1 MGCSTLSMN
10 ECVHCTVLSDSAT
23 PWTVQPTRL
32 LWSWNSSDKNIGEG
46 CHFLLQGIILTQGS
60 YPSLLHCRWILYC
73 RSDQGSRLSQGNYKL
88 KRLLTPYCIKCFMD
102 LKHKGRLWIKA
113 RANLSQKES
122 QCVCDSGGGV
132 QGTGTNRVVDMWVK
146 NVMKFSSK
154 CSYFVSKS

>member
-1 MGCSTLSMN
+1 
-10 ECVHCTVLSDSAT
+10 
-23 PWTVQPTRL
+23 
-32 LWSWNSSDKNIGEG
+32 
-46 CHFLLQGIILTQGS
+46 
-60 YPSLLHCRWILYC
+60 
-73 RSDQGSRLSQGNYKL
+73 
-88 KRLLTPYCIKCFMD
+88 MD

-122 QCVCDSGGGV
+122 QCVCDSGGEV